1 MKKFLILF
9 ALLLPSLEIF
19 AQKEKNPFT
28 ATLYGGIYLNNDQAW
43 SIEPSIAWHFH
54 KYMGVAFGN
63 IINQADRP
71 Q

>member
-43 SIEPSIAWHFH
+43 SIYQAINEAVD
-54 KYMGVAFGN
+54 GVMAGFWGKCF
-63 IINQADRP
+63 
-71 Q
+71 